1 MSFFPVSCI
10 NYKHI
15 VTNYL
20 YRHPVGND
28 IERSRKVYISII
40 EMISRFTQ
48 NKVMLMLSEL
58 LNKRPIKSADDK
70 FHDWLTA
77 SLNPVIAGINRPIRI
92 GIEKIRVK
100 TDRTPS
106 IEKIFRGVE
115 CPLDEEGRKIIIS
128 VSELSKIFG
137 KSPENAIPLLKEGM
151 SKEKILKTTGNTV
164 GLYDV
169 NFDVKEGEIFV
180 LMGLSGSGKST
191 LERCLNRL
199 IDPTHGKVMI
209 EGLDFT
215 ALNDESL
222 MTVRKNK
229 MSMVFQNFG
238 LLPHR
243 DVKNNVAYGLEMQG
257 VSEADRLNRA
267 QSAIDMVGLSG
278 YEDSKPANLS
288 GGMKQR
294 VGLARA
300 LATGPDILF
309 MDEAFSALDPLI
321 RRDMQDELLK
331 IQSELGKTIVFVT
344 HDLDEALKIGDRIAL
359 MKDGKIVQI
368 GTAEDILQRPA
379 DEYVSRFVEDVD
391 RTKILTAGV
400 FMKKPQDVIYM
411 SQGPRTALKLMED
424 NDSTTIFSVDKKRK
438 LQGLIDADDALRA
451 VKSGLQLKDI
461 LQTDIPTVN
470 SDTSMSDVIQ
480 LLITNNFPIPVV
492 DENNIL
498 LGVVRPAAAVDALN
512 VGGEL

>member
-1 MSFFPVSCI
+1 MV
-10 NYKHI
+10 
-15 VTNYL
+15 
-20 YRHPVGND
+20 
-28 IERSRKVYISII
+28 
-40 EMISRFTQ
+40 
-48 NKVMLMLSEL
+48 MLSEL
-58 LNKRPIKSADDK
+58 LNKRPIKTADDK
-70 FHDWLTA
+70 FHDWLSA
-77 SLNPVIAGINRPIRI
+77 QMAPIVSNIKRPLRYAT
-92 GIEKIRVK
+92 EKIRVK
-100 TDRTPS
+100 MDRSPS
-106 IEKIFRGVE
+106 VEKIFANVE
-115 CPLDEEGRKIIIS
+115 CPVDEEGRKIVIS
-128 VSELSKIFG
+128 VSDLSKVFG
-137 KSPENAIPLLKEGM
+137 KSPENALPLLKEGK
-151 SKEKILKTTGNTV
+151 SKDEILKTTGNTV
-164 GLYDV
+164 GLFDV
-169 NFDVKEGEIFV
+169 NFDVKQGEIFV

-199 IDPTHGKVMI
+199 IDPTTGKVII

-215 ALNDESL
+215 GLDIDSL
-222 MTVRKNK
+222 TTVRKKK

-257 VSEADRLNRA
+257 VSEIERLEKA
-267 QSAIDMVGLSG
+267 QLSIDMVGLSG

-300 LATGPDILF
+300 LATDPDILF

-321 RRDMQDELLK
+321 RKDMQDELLK

-368 GTAEDILQRPA
+368 GDAEDILQRPA
-379 DEYVSRFVEDVD
+379 DEYVSRFVEGVD

-400 FMKKPQDVIYM
+400 FMKKPQDVVYLT
-411 SQGPRTALKLMED
+411 QGPRTALKLMED
-424 NDSTTIFSVDKKRK
+424 NDSTTIFSIDKKRR

-461 LQTDIPTVN
+461 LQVDIPTVN
-470 SDTSMSDVIQ
+470 TDTPMSDVIQ

-492 DENNIL
+492 NEDNIL

-512 VGGEL
+512 VGGDL